1 MKCNA
6 YPAAPLFL
14 VASVALTFNSGYLA
28 ADEGTAGQC
37 QPHQGWFDSDGDRI
51 PDIIESNADTDGDG
65 LPNYLDEDSDGDSI
79 PDASEA
85 YNSPA
90 LALRDSDSDGID
102 DAYDVDT
109 SSEFEDAN
117 LDGVADH
124 TLPIDSDADGIA
136 NYLDTDSDNDGLLD
150 QDEINS
156 TSWYTDADTDDDGL
170 SDAEELALG
179 TAANKFDTDGGGVP
193 DWWESYLGQDPLDP
207 GDDHSASGNSDLDGD
222 GLPNDL
228 EGFADTDLDQIP
240 DYLDPDSDNDG
251 WLDIIEA
258 GLPDLDGDG
267 KLDNTDD
274 LNNNGLADVAEIL
287 LDGLPDSDGDGI
299 PNSKDLDSDNDGI
312 NDFTERQSADLLDE
326 AGLQSL
332 DIDADG
338 LPNHV
343 DLDSD
348 GDGLYDVFEIG
359 FPDSDGDGVTD
370 LGNDRDGDGIPDAV
384 DVDEAGLAA
393 NPSDFIDIDSDGIG
407 DRFDSDQ
414 SMETTVFMNWVTLE
428 EETVVLP
435 NTDIDGD
442 GIVDR
447 HDTDHDGDGLVDQ
460 YFGLQYVPPGLTTDA
475 DGDGLVAFRDNDDTT
490 PWFGEGEPPPS
501 IAAAL
506 PDSGGRPQLQ
516 SINPVVASIPV
527 YSQCQNEL
535 APTAPPATNTALLA
549 VDENPADPDTTGLD
563 TGNADDVISSLE
575 TLDTSAENEIVSVE
589 AAGTE
594 TQTDIDQP
602 DIGAAKAGGGGGA
615 VSQLLLLLGGCI
627 PLRRRKS
634 KPDSTLNC

>member
-6 YPAAPLFL
+6 YFSTLLLL
-14 VASVALTFNSGYLA
+14 VATATLTLSSTNATAETS
-28 ADEGTAGQC
+28 AGQC
-37 QPHQGWFDSDGDRI
+37 QAHEGWFDSDGDRL
-51 PDIIESNADTDGDG
+51 PDIIESGVDTDNDG

-90 LALRDSDSDGID
+90 LEHRDSDSDGID

-109 SSEFEDAN
+109 SSTFEDAN
-117 LDGVADH
+117 FDGVADH
-124 TLPIDSDADGIA
+124 TLPVDSDGDGIA
-136 NYLDTDSDNDGLLD
+136 NYLDTDSDNDGLPD
-150 QDEINS
+150 KDEIDS
-156 TSWYTDADTDDDGL
+156 TSSFTDADTDADGL
-170 SDAEELALG
+170 SDAEELVLG

-193 DWWESYLGQDPLDP
+193 DWWESYLGQNPLNPD
-207 GDDHSASGNSDLDGD
+207 DDHTSTENTDLDGD
-222 GLPNDL
+222 GLPNEL

-274 LNNNGLADVAEIL
+274 LNNNGIADVAESL
-287 LDGLPDSDGDGI
+287 VNGLPDSDADGI

-312 NDFTERQSADLLDE
+312 NDFTERQAADLLAE

-332 DIDADG
+332 DIDGDG

-348 GDGLYDVFEIG
+348 GDGLSDVFEIG
-359 FPDSDGDGVTD
+359 FPDSNGDGITD
-370 LGNDRDGDGIPDAV
+370 LANDRDRDGIPDAV
-384 DVDEAGLAA
+384 DADEAHLAT
-393 NPSDFIDIDSDGIG
+393 NPADFNDVDADGIG
-407 DRFDSDQ
+407 DLFDTDQ
-414 SMETTVFMNWVTLE
+414 SLETTVFMNWVTLE
-428 EETVVLP
+428 QETVVLP

-460 YFGLQYVPPGLTTDA
+460 YFGLQIAPPGLTTDA

-490 PWFGEGEPPPS
+490 PWFGEDEVPAS
-501 IAAAL
+501 VAAAL
-506 PDSGGRPQLQ
+506 AVTSVRPQRQ
-516 SINPVVASIPV
+516 SVNAVIATIPA
-527 YSQCQNEL
+527 YHRCQSETTDQSVSNNNE
-535 APTAPPATNTALLA
+535 ALLA
-549 VDENPADPDTTGLD
+549 GENPADIIIESGSEEISASNETPQVVVTSPVTPAPAAP
-563 TGNADDVISSLE
+563 TADEISPES
-575 TLDTSAENEIVSVE
+575 
-589 AAGTE
+589 
-594 TQTDIDQP
+594 DQP
-602 DIGAAKAGGGGGA
+602 EIGAAKAGGSGA
-615 VSQLLLLLGGCI
+615 FGQLLLLLTSSCI
-627 PLRRRKS
+627 FLRRRR
-634 KPDSTLNC
+634 STDR